1 MYKNWFNIKNHVIT
15 FDKFI
20 EHVNSFG
27 DGYLPLQMFIYCI
40 LFNHHHFYNNT
51 HIITFIQNIN
61 KIYNEKYTLLYIL
74 LRKDFK
80 KEREYSDKTNTFK
93 NITFKFDNLLYE
105 LIEIIFY
112 QVIRCFINIPFCI
125 PLNVENYSNPKVR
138 IPLILNTLLRLKKSN
153 ISFNFETE
161 ATVLNIS
168 IRLHQL
174 EQFISFLRG
183 EQDIPS
189 YFTKNMIIN
198 LLPNIDTCLYKKL
211 NIEQDTLLI
220 VSKSILETS
229 SVELQDY
236 YISCLKDSYPNYTE
250 FNAYLDTL
258 LKPNPEKD
266 SIKVM
271 NLLIN
276 LSPVDRQNYIPSV
289 IPVHD
294 NVVILFCNNIKT
306 NGFEKTFNDKLEIYK
321 KLILLQLETEGIE
334 LNNKSDLFSDDILN
348 YPINGLI
355 WDYVKN
361 GVYFLPVSDL
371 INNNY
376 INYYTNKPVKL
387 YDSKNTQSET
397 FQKKWTNILRR
408 IIT

>member
-211 NIEQDTLLI
+211 NIEQDTLL
-220 VSKSILETS
+220 
-229 SVELQDY
+229 
-236 YISCLKDSYPNYTE
+236 
-250 FNAYLDTL
+250 
-258 LKPNPEKD
+258 KPNPEKD